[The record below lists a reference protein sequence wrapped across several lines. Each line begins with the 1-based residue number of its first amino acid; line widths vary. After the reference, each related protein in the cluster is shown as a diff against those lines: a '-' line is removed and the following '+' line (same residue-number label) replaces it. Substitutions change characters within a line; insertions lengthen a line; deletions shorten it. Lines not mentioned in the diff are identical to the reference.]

1 MKPYIAQ
8 ILPRGSCSTRW
19 RSGTGRE
26 RVERAQHVRVAEAVV
41 AKLTMA
47 AFAYTSLLPPWVCET
62 TMKPWVTPSQVLQR
76 MVAQPGNGRGRVQRA
91 QHVRAVEAVVA
102 RLLMAACADTSLSV
116 RRTVLESMQA
126 ASPLDAY
133 LAQADWCAHPG

>member
-1 MKPYIAQ
+1 
-8 ILPRGSCSTRW
+8 
-19 RSGTGRE
+19 
-26 RVERAQHVRVAEAVV
+26 
-41 AKLTMA
+41 
-47 AFAYTSLLPPWVCET
+47 
-62 TMKPWVTPSQVLQR
+62 

-133 LAQADWCAHPG
+133 LAQADWCAHPHACSPSLPSASRRAALSGLTCASGCPPAHMQRVR